1 MTAFRRKSISWLA
14 IHMSL
19 MLLLITPPAQA
30 DSVKDRMAA
39 RAPEIL
45 KLKAQGLVGE
55 NNQGYL
61 EVRGSGG
68 GGAAG
73 LVEAEN
79 QDRQLVYKAIAAKT
93 GASAAQVGQR
103 AAAKRAEVAGGGEWL
118 QKSSGEW
125 YRK

>member
-1 MTAFRRKSISWLA
+1 MTAFRRKSMGWLF
-14 IHMSL
+14 IHMVL
-19 MLLLITPPAQA
+19 MLLFCIPAAQA

-68 GGAAG
+68 GAAVD
-73 LVEAEN
+73 LVKAEN

-93 GASAAQVGQR
+93 GASVAQVGQR
-103 AAAKRAEVAGGGEWL
+103 AAAKRAQVAGGGEWL
-118 QKSSGEW
+118 QKPGGEW
-125 YRK
+125 YQK